1 MTSKTHMDT
10 SISSSNNSNNLF
22 NIDSLSTYM
31 LNLENLNKIIKNGAS
46 YDNVRKVSTKQR
58 RDTRVNTEAN
68 KEESSSE
75 SSSQGSPFFPDV
87 HDSLFWSF
95 YIMKNGQEE
104 YESLGKINIV
114 IERKIKIEYIERFRQ
129 SKQVLKTYKT
139 APLTHLENVL
149 LNEKQI
155 DIKTL
160 IALCV
165 IEGISFMYIYKN
177 TYFEMN
183 IDADESTQIH
193 SIVRMDTPTKY
204 GYKIIQ
210 DVKPIRES
218 FYKIDN
224 MNKPLKSMSAYK
236 LDELVVFCNKLGLT
250 MCNDGKKVNKKCL
263 YEMLVQYFVF

>member
-1 MTSKTHMDT
+1 M
-10 SISSSNNSNNLF
+10 SSNLF

-31 LNLENLNKIIKNGAS
+31 LNLKNLNKIIKNGAS
-46 YDNVRKVSTKQR
+46 YDNIRKVSSKHNRSRT
-58 RDTRVNTEAN
+58 DTSTN
-68 KEESSSE
+68 KEDSSSK
-75 SSSQGSPFFPDV
+75 GDTFFPDV

-95 YIMKNGQEE
+95 YIMKNGQEA

-114 IERKIKIEYIERFRQ
+114 IERKIKIEYIERFREG
-129 SKQVLKTYKT
+129 KQVLKTYKT
-139 APLTHLENVL
+139 APLTYIENIL

-183 IDADESTQIH
+183 IDADENTQIH
-193 SIVRMDTPTKY
+193 AIVRMDMPTKY

-236 LDELVVFCNKLGLT
+236 LDELVVFCNKLGMT
-250 MCNDGKKVNKKCL
+250 SDNDGKKPNKKCL
-263 YEMLVQYFVF
+263 YEMLVQYFVL

>member
-1 MTSKTHMDT
+1 M
-10 SISSSNNSNNLF
+10 SSNLF

-31 LNLENLNKIIKNGAS
+31 LNLKNLNKIIKNGAS
-46 YDNVRKVSTKQR
+46 YDNIRKVSGKHARSRT
-58 RDTRVNTEAN
+58 DATTSAN
-68 KEESSSE
+68 KEESSSK
-75 SSSQGSPFFPDV
+75 GDTFFPDV

-95 YIMKNGQEE
+95 YIMKNGQEA
-104 YESLGKINIV
+104 YESLGKTNIV
-114 IERKIKIEYIERFRQ
+114 IERKIKIEYIERFREG
-129 SKQVLKTYKT
+129 KQVLKTYKT
-139 APLTHLENVL
+139 APLTYLENIL

-165 IEGISFMYIYKN
+165 IEGISFIYIYKN
-177 TYFEMN
+177 TYYEMN

-193 SIVRMDTPTKY
+193 AIVRMDMPTKY

-236 LDELVVFCNKLGLT
+236 LDELVVFCNKLGFAAD
-250 MCNDGKKVNKKCL
+250 NDGKKASKKGL
-263 YEMLVQYFVF
+263 YEMLIQYFVL

>member
-1 MTSKTHMDT
+1 
-10 SISSSNNSNNLF
+10 
-22 NIDSLSTYM
+22 M
-31 LNLENLNKIIKNGAS
+31 LNLQNLNKIIKNGAS
-46 YDNVRKVSTKQR
+46 YDNIRKVSGKHARSRT
-58 RDTRVNTEAN
+58 DVNTN
-68 KEESSSE
+68 KDESSS
-75 SSSQGSPFFPDV
+75 SAKGDTFFPDV

-95 YIMKNGQEE
+95 YIMKNGEE
-104 YESLGKINIV
+104 AYESLGKINIV
-114 IERKIKIEYIERFRQ
+114 IERKIKIEYIERFRE

-139 APLTHLENVL
+139 APLTHIENVL

-160 IALCV
+160 IALSV

-183 IDADESTQIH
+183 IDTDESTQINA
-193 SIVRMDTPTKY
+193 IVRMDMPTKY

-210 DVKPIRES
+210 DSKPIRES

-236 LDELVVFCNKLGLT
+236 LDELVVFCNKLGMT
-250 MCNDGKKVNKKCL
+250 IGNDGKKASKKSL
-263 YEMLVQYFVF
+263 YEMLVQYFVL

>member
-1 MTSKTHMDT
+1 
-10 SISSSNNSNNLF
+10 
-22 NIDSLSTYM
+22 M
-31 LNLENLNKIIKNGAS
+31 LNLQNLNKIIKSGAS
-46 YDNVRKVSTKQR
+46 YDNIRKVSSKHSRSRT
-58 RDTRVNTEAN
+58 DAN
-68 KEESSSE
+68 KDESSS
-75 SSSQGSPFFPDV
+75 SSSQGDTFFPDV

-95 YIMKNGQEE
+95 YIMKNGQEA

-114 IERKIKIEYIERFRQ
+114 IERKIKIEYIERFRE
-129 SKQVLKTYKT
+129 SKQVLKSYKT
-139 APLTHLENVL
+139 APLTHLENIL

-183 IDADESTQIH
+183 IDPDESTQINT
-193 SIVRMDTPTKY
+193 IVRMDMPTRY

-210 DVKPIRES
+210 DVKSVCES

-224 MNKPLKSMSAYK
+224 MNKPLKSMSEYK
-236 LDELVVFCNKLGLT
+236 LDDLVIFCNKLGMT
-250 MCNDGKKVNKKCL
+250 SEKDGKKVNKKCL
-263 YEMLVQYFVF
+263 YEMLVQYFVL

>member
-1 MTSKTHMDT
+1 MT
-10 SISSSNNSNNLF
+10 SNNSSNLF

-31 LNLENLNKIIKNGAS
+31 LNLKNLNKIIKNGAS
-46 YDNVRKVSTKQR
+46 YDNIRKVSGKN
-58 RDTRVNTEAN
+58 TRSRTDMTATTN
-68 KEESSSE
+68 KEESSSK
-75 SSSQGSPFFPDV
+75 GDTFFPDV

-95 YIMKNGQEE
+95 YIMKNGQEA

-114 IERKIKIEYIERFRQ
+114 IERKIKIEYIERFREG
-129 SKQVLKTYKT
+129 KQVLKTYKT
-139 APLTHLENVL
+139 APLTYLENIL

-165 IEGISFMYIYKN
+165 IEGISFIYIYKN
-177 TYFEMN
+177 TYYEMN

-193 SIVRMDTPTKY
+193 AIVRMDMPTKY
-204 GYKIIQ
+204 GYKIIN

-236 LDELVVFCNKLGLT
+236 LDELVVFCNKLGMT
-250 MCNDGKKVNKKCL
+250 SDNDGKKASKKGL
-263 YEMLVQYFVF
+263 YEMLVQYFVL

>member
-1 MTSKTHMDT
+1 MMTNNTRMD
-10 SISSSNNSNNLF
+10 NLF

-31 LNLENLNKIIKNGAS
+31 LNLKNLNKIIKNGAG
-46 YDNVRKVSTKQR
+46 YDNIRKVPGKQTNR
-58 RDTRVNTEAN
+58 FN
-68 KEESSSE
+68 KEVNKDESSSSC
-75 SSSQGSPFFPDV
+75 SSSKGDTFFPNV

-95 YIMKNGQEE
+95 YIMKNGQEA

-114 IERKIKIEYIERFRQ
+114 IERKIKIEYIERFRE

-193 SIVRMDTPTKY
+193 AIVRMDMPTKY

-210 DVKPIRES
+210 DAKPIRES

-236 LDELVVFCNKLGLT
+236 LDELVVFCNKLG
-250 MCNDGKKVNKKCL
+250 MAQVNDGKKINKKCL
-263 YEMLVQYFVF
+263 YEMLVQYFVL

>member
-1 MTSKTHMDT
+1 
-10 SISSSNNSNNLF
+10 
-22 NIDSLSTYM
+22 
-31 LNLENLNKIIKNGAS
+31 
-46 YDNVRKVSTKQR
+46 
-58 RDTRVNTEAN
+58 
-68 KEESSSE
+68 
-75 SSSQGSPFFPDV
+75 
-87 HDSLFWSF
+87 
-95 YIMKNGQEE
+95 
-104 YESLGKINIV
+104 
-114 IERKIKIEYIERFRQ
+114 
-129 SKQVLKTYKT
+129 VLKTYKC

-183 IDADESTQIH
+183 IDADESTQINAV
-193 SIVRMDTPTKY
+193 VRMDIPTKY

-210 DVKPIRES
+210 DVKTIRES

-236 LDELVVFCNKLGLT
+236 LDELVVFCNKLG
-250 MCNDGKKVNKKCL
+250 MMSSNDGKKANKKCL
-263 YEMLVQYFVF
+263 YEMLVQYFVL

>member
-1 MTSKTHMDT
+1 MMTNNTRMD
-10 SISSSNNSNNLF
+10 NLF

-31 LNLENLNKIIKNGAS
+31 LNLKNLNKIIKNGAG
-46 YDNVRKVSTKQR
+46 YDNIRKVPSKQTNR
-58 RDTRVNTEAN
+58 FNKDVN
-68 KEESSSE
+68 KDESSSTC
-75 SSSQGSPFFPDV
+75 SSSKGDTFFPNV

-95 YIMKNGQEE
+95 YIMKNGQEA

-114 IERKIKIEYIERFRQ
+114 IERKIKIEYIERFREG
-129 SKQVLKTYKT
+129 KQVLKSYKT

-193 SIVRMDTPTKY
+193 AIVRMDMPTKY
-204 GYKIIQ
+204 GYKIVP
-210 DVKPIRES
+210 DAKPIRES

-236 LDELVVFCNKLGLT
+236 LDELVVFCNKLG
-250 MCNDGKKVNKKCL
+250 MAQVNDGKKINKKCL
-263 YEMLVQYFVF
+263 YEMLVQYFVL

>member
-1 MTSKTHMDT
+1 MMTNNTHMD
-10 SISSSNNSNNLF
+10 NNLF

-31 LNLENLNKIIKNGAS
+31 LNLKNLNKIIKNSAS
-46 YDNVRKVSTKQR
+46 YDNIRKVSIKQ
-58 RDTRVNTEAN
+58 TRVNTATT
-68 KEESSSE
+68 KDESTSSTK
-75 SSSQGSPFFPDV
+75 GDTFFPDV

-114 IERKIKIEYIERFRQ
+114 IERKIKIEYIERLRE
-129 SKQVLKTYKT
+129 SKQLLKTYKT

-193 SIVRMDTPTKY
+193 AIVRMDMPTKY
-204 GYKIIQ
+204 GYKMIQ
-210 DVKPIRES
+210 DAKPIRES

-236 LDELVVFCNKLGLT
+236 LDELVVFCNKLG
-250 MCNDGKKVNKKCL
+250 MVQVNDGKKANKKCL
-263 YEMLVQYFVF
+263 YEMLVQYFVL

>member
-1 MTSKTHMDT
+1 
-10 SISSSNNSNNLF
+10 
-22 NIDSLSTYM
+22 M
-31 LNLENLNKIIKNGAS
+31 LNLKNLNKIIKNGAN
-46 YDNVRKVSTKQR
+46 YDNIRKVSGKQR
-58 RDTRVNTEAN
+58 RFTTDANTN
-68 KEESSSE
+68 KEESSA
-75 SSSQGSPFFPDV
+75 SSSQGDTFFPDV

-114 IERKIKIEYIERFRQ
+114 IERKIKIEYIERFRE
-129 SKQVLKTYKT
+129 SKQVLKSYKT

-193 SIVRMDTPTKY
+193 AIVRMDMPTKY

-210 DVKPIRES
+210 DIKPIRES

-236 LDELVVFCNKLGLT
+236 LDELAVFCNKLGIASV
-250 MCNDGKKVNKKCL
+250 NDGKKANKKCL
-263 YEMLVQYFVF
+263 YEMLVQYFVL

>member
-1 MTSKTHMDT
+1 MMT
-10 SISSSNNSNNLF
+10 NNTRTDNLF

-31 LNLENLNKIIKNGAS
+31 LNLNNLNKIIKNGTSYNNIRKAS
-46 YDNVRKVSTKQR
+46 SKQTNR
-58 RDTRVNTEAN
+58 FNKAVN
-68 KEESSSE
+68 KDESSSSSSS
-75 SSSQGSPFFPDV
+75 SSSQGDTFFPDV

-95 YIMKNGQEE
+95 YIMKNGQEA
-104 YESLGKINIV
+104 YDSLGKINIV
-114 IERKIKIEYIERFRQ
+114 IERKIKIEYIVRFRE
-129 SKQVLKTYKT
+129 SKQVLKSYKT

-183 IDADESTQIH
+183 IDADESTQINA
-193 SIVRMDTPTKY
+193 IVRMDMPTKY

-210 DVKPIRES
+210 DVKTIRES

-236 LDELVVFCNKLGLT
+236 LDELVVFCNKLGMT
-250 MCNDGKKVNKKCL
+250 SGNDGKKINKKCL
-263 YEMLVQYFVF
+263 YEMLVQYFVL

>member
-1 MTSKTHMDT
+1 
-10 SISSSNNSNNLF
+10 
-22 NIDSLSTYM
+22 M
-31 LNLENLNKIIKNGAS
+31 LNLKNLNKIIKNSAS
-46 YDNVRKVSTKQR
+46 YDNIRKVSIKQ
-58 RDTRVNTEAN
+58 TRVNTATT
-68 KEESSSE
+68 KDESTSSTK
-75 SSSQGSPFFPDV
+75 GDTFFPDV

-114 IERKIKIEYIERFRQ
+114 IERKIKIEYIERLRE
-129 SKQVLKTYKT
+129 SKQLLKTYKT

-193 SIVRMDTPTKY
+193 AIVRMDMPTKY
-204 GYKIIQ
+204 GYKMIQ
-210 DVKPIRES
+210 DAKPIRES

-236 LDELVVFCNKLGLT
+236 LDELVVFCNKLG
-250 MCNDGKKVNKKCL
+250 MVQVNDGKKANKKCL
-263 YEMLVQYFVF
+263 YEMLVQYFVL

>member
-1 MTSKTHMDT
+1 M
-10 SISSSNNSNNLF
+10 SSNNSF
-22 NIDSLSTYM
+22 NIDALSTYM
-31 LNLENLNKIIKNGAS
+31 LNLKNLNKIIKNGTS
-46 YDNVRKVSTKQR
+46 YNNIRKVSTKHSR
-58 RDTRVNTEAN
+58 TRTETNTN
-68 KEESSSE
+68 KEDS
-75 SSSQGSPFFPDV
+75 SSSQGDTFFPDV

-95 YIMKNGQEE
+95 YIMKNGEE
-104 YESLGKINIV
+104 SYESLGKINIV
-114 IERKIKIEYIERFRQ
+114 IERKIKIEYIERFREG
-129 SKQVLKTYKT
+129 KQVLKTYKT

-165 IEGISFMYIYKN
+165 IEGLSFMYIYKN

-193 SIVRMDTPTKY
+193 SIVRMDMPIKY

-210 DVKPIRES
+210 DVKSIRES

-236 LDELVVFCNKLGLT
+236 LDELVVFCNKLGMT
-250 MCNDGKKVNKKCL
+250 SGNDGKKINKKCL
-263 YEMLVQYFVF
+263 YETLVQYFVL

>member
-1 MTSKTHMDT
+1 M
-10 SISSSNNSNNLF
+10 SSNLF

-31 LNLENLNKIIKNGAS
+31 LNLKNLNKIIKNGAS
-46 YDNVRKVSTKQR
+46 YDNIRKVSSKHNRSRT
-58 RDTRVNTEAN
+58 DMSTN
-68 KEESSSE
+68 KEESSSK
-75 SSSQGSPFFPDV
+75 GDTFFPDV

-95 YIMKNGQEE
+95 YIMKNGQEA

-114 IERKIKIEYIERFRQ
+114 IERKIKIEYIERFRE

-165 IEGISFMYIYKN
+165 IEGISFIYIYKN
-177 TYFEMN
+177 TYYEMN

-193 SIVRMDTPTKY
+193 AIVRMDMPTKY
-204 GYKIIQ
+204 GYKIIN

-236 LDELVVFCNKLGLT
+236 LDELVVFCNKLGMTLD
-250 MCNDGKKVNKKCL
+250 NDGKKASKKGL
-263 YEMLVQYFVF
+263 YEMLVQYFVL

>member
-1 MTSKTHMDT
+1 MMTNTTRTD
-10 SISSSNNSNNLF
+10 NLF

-31 LNLENLNKIIKNGAS
+31 LNLNNLNKIIKNGTSYNNIRKAS
-46 YDNVRKVSTKQR
+46 SKQTNR
-58 RDTRVNTEAN
+58 FNKAAN
-68 KEESSSE
+68 KDESSSSS
-75 SSSQGSPFFPDV
+75 SSSQGDTFFPDV

-95 YIMKNGQEE
+95 YIMKNGQEA

-114 IERKIKIEYIERFRQ
+114 IERKIKIEYIERFRE
-129 SKQVLKTYKT
+129 SKQVLKAYKT

-183 IDADESTQIH
+183 IDADESTQINA
-193 SIVRMDTPTKY
+193 IVRLDIPTKY

-210 DVKPIRES
+210 DVKTIRES

-236 LDELVVFCNKLGLT
+236 LDELVVFCNKLGMT
-250 MCNDGKKVNKKCL
+250 SGNDGKKINKKCL
-263 YEMLVQYFVF
+263 YEMLVQYFVL

>member
-1 MTSKTHMDT
+1 MT
-10 SISSSNNSNNLF
+10 SNNLF
-22 NIDSLSTYM
+22 NIDALSTYM
-31 LNLENLNKIIKNGAS
+31 LNIQNLNKIIKNGAS
-46 YDNVRKVSTKQR
+46 YDNIRKVSSKHVRSRT
-58 RDTRVNTEAN
+58 DVNTN
-68 KEESSSE
+68 KEDESSA
-75 SSSQGSPFFPDV
+75 SSSAKGDVFFPDV

-95 YIMKNGQEE
+95 YIMKNGLEE

-114 IERKIKIEYIERFRQ
+114 IERKIKIEYIERFRE

-139 APLTHLENVL
+139 APLTHIENVL

-160 IALCV
+160 IALSV

-183 IDADESTQIH
+183 IDADESTEIH
-193 SIVRMDTPTKY
+193 TIVRMDMPTKY
-204 GYKIIQ
+204 GYKIMQ
-210 DVKPIRES
+210 DAKPIRES

-236 LDELVVFCNKLGLT
+236 LDELVVFCNKLGMT
-250 MCNDGKKVNKKCL
+250 MDKDGKKANKKCL
-263 YEMLVQYFVF
+263 YEMLVQYFVL

>member
-1 MTSKTHMDT
+1 MS
-10 SISSSNNSNNLF
+10 SNNLF
-22 NIDSLSTYM
+22 NIDALSTYM
-31 LNLENLNKIIKNGAS
+31 LNLKNLNKIVKNGAS
-46 YDNVRKVSTKQR
+46 YNNIRKVSTKHSR
-58 RDTRVNTEAN
+58 SRAETNTN
-68 KEESSSE
+68 KEESSSP
-75 SSSQGSPFFPDV
+75 SSQGDTFFPHV
-87 HDSLFWSF
+87 NDSLFWCF
-95 YIMKNGQEE
+95 YIMKNGQEA

-114 IERKIKIEYIERFRQ
+114 IERKIKIEYIERFRE

-139 APLTHLENVL
+139 APITHLENIL
-149 LNEKQI
+149 LNEKQV

-193 SIVRMDTPTKY
+193 SIVRMDMPIKY

-210 DVKPIRES
+210 DVKSIRES

-236 LDELVVFCNKLGLT
+236 LDELVVFCNKLGMT
-250 MCNDGKKVNKKCL
+250 IDKDGKKANKKCL
-263 YEMLVQYFVF
+263 YEMLVQYFVL

>member
-1 MTSKTHMDT
+1 M
-10 SISSSNNSNNLF
+10 SSNNNSNNLF
-22 NIDSLSTYM
+22 NIDALSTYM
-31 LNLENLNKIIKNGAS
+31 LNLQNLNKIIKNGANC
-46 YDNVRKVSTKQR
+46 DNIRKASSKQTNR
-58 RDTRVNTEAN
+58 FNKAVN
-68 KEESSSE
+68 KDESSSSS
-75 SSSQGSPFFPDV
+75 SSSQGDTFFPDV

-95 YIMKNGQEE
+95 YIMKNGQEA

-114 IERKIKIEYIERFRQ
+114 IERKIKIEYIERFRE
-129 SKQVLKTYKT
+129 SKQVLKSYKT
-139 APLTHLENVL
+139 APLTHLENIL

-193 SIVRMDTPTKY
+193 AIVRMDMPTKY

-210 DVKPIRES
+210 DSKPIRES

-236 LDELVVFCNKLGLT
+236 LDELVVFCNKLG
-250 MCNDGKKVNKKCL
+250 MASVNDGKKANKKCL
-263 YEMLVQYFVF
+263 YEILVQYFVL

>member
-1 MTSKTHMDT
+1 MMTNNTRMD
-10 SISSSNNSNNLF
+10 NLF

-31 LNLENLNKIIKNGAS
+31 LNLKNLNKIIKNGAG
-46 YDNVRKVSTKQR
+46 YDNIRKVPSKQTNR
-58 RDTRVNTEAN
+58 FNKDVN
-68 KEESSSE
+68 KDESSSTC
-75 SSSQGSPFFPDV
+75 SSSKGDTFFPNV

-95 YIMKNGQEE
+95 YIMKNGQEA
-104 YESLGKINIV
+104 YESLGKINKV
-114 IERKIKIEYIERFRQ
+114 IERKIKIEYIERFRE

-193 SIVRMDTPTKY
+193 AIVRMDMPTKY

-210 DVKPIRES
+210 DAKPIRES

-236 LDELVVFCNKLGLT
+236 LDELVVFCNKLGMT
-250 MCNDGKKVNKKCL
+250 SHNDGKKINKKSL
-263 YEMLVQYFVF
+263 YEMLVQYFVL

>member
-1 MTSKTHMDT
+1 MMTSN
-10 SISSSNNSNNLF
+10 NNSNNLF
-22 NIDSLSTYM
+22 NIDALSTYM
-31 LNLENLNKIIKNGAS
+31 LNLKNLNKIIKNGSS
-46 YDNVRKVSTKQR
+46 YDNIRKVSSKQR
-58 RDTRVNTEAN
+58 RFTTETN
-68 KEESSSE
+68 KDESTPTSSS
-75 SSSQGSPFFPDV
+75 SKGDTFFPDV

-95 YIMKNGQEE
+95 YIMKNGQEA

-114 IERKIKIEYIERFRQ
+114 IERKIKIEYIERFRE

-139 APLTHLENVL
+139 APITHLENVL

-183 IDADESTQIH
+183 IDADESSQIH
-193 SIVRMDTPTKY
+193 AIVRMDMPTKY

-210 DVKPIRES
+210 DAKPIRES

-224 MNKPLKSMSAYK
+224 MNKPLKSISAYK
-236 LDELVVFCNKLGLT
+236 LDELVIFCNKLGMTLG
-250 MCNDGKKVNKKCL
+250 NDGKKANKKCL
-263 YEMLVQYFVF
+263 YEMLVQYFVL

>member
-1 MTSKTHMDT
+1 M
-10 SISSSNNSNNLF
+10 SSNLF

-31 LNLENLNKIIKNGAS
+31 LNLKNLNKIIKNGAS
-46 YDNVRKVSTKQR
+46 YDNIRKASGKHNRSRTDTTANASTS
-58 RDTRVNTEAN
+58 
-68 KEESSSE
+68 KEESSSK
-75 SSSQGSPFFPDV
+75 GDTFFPDV

-95 YIMKNGQEE
+95 YIMKNGQEA

-114 IERKIKIEYIERFRQ
+114 IERKIKIEYIERFREG
-129 SKQVLKTYKT
+129 KQVLKTYKT
-139 APLTHLENVL
+139 APLTYIENIL

-165 IEGISFMYIYKN
+165 IEGISFIYIYKN
-177 TYFEMN
+177 TYYEMN

-193 SIVRMDTPTKY
+193 AIVRMDMPTKY

-236 LDELVVFCNKLGLT
+236 LDELVVFCNKLGMT
-250 MCNDGKKVNKKCL
+250 SDNDGKKASKKGL
-263 YEMLVQYFVF
+263 YEMLVQYFVL

>member
-1 MTSKTHMDT
+1 
-10 SISSSNNSNNLF
+10 
-22 NIDSLSTYM
+22 
-31 LNLENLNKIIKNGAS
+31 
-46 YDNVRKVSTKQR
+46 
-58 RDTRVNTEAN
+58 
-68 KEESSSE
+68 
-75 SSSQGSPFFPDV
+75 
-87 HDSLFWSF
+87 
-95 YIMKNGQEE
+95 MKNGQEA
-104 YESLGKINIV
+104 YDTLGKINIV
-114 IERKIKIEYIERFRQ
+114 IERKIKIEYIERLRE
-129 SKQVLKTYKT
+129 SKQLLKTYKT

-193 SIVRMDTPTKY
+193 AIVRMDMPTKY
-204 GYKIIQ
+204 GYKMIQ
-210 DVKPIRES
+210 DAKPIRES

-236 LDELVVFCNKLGLT
+236 LDELVVFCNKLG
-250 MCNDGKKVNKKCL
+250 MVQVNDGKKANKKCL
-263 YEMLVQYFVF
+263 YEMLVQYFVL

>member
-1 MTSKTHMDT
+1 M
-10 SISSSNNSNNLF
+10 SSNNNNLF

-31 LNLENLNKIIKNGAS
+31 LNLKNLNKIIKNGAS
-46 YDNVRKVSTKQR
+46 YDNIRKASNKQTSR
-58 RDTRVNTEAN
+58 FNKAVN
-68 KEESSSE
+68 KEETSSS
-75 SSSQGSPFFPDV
+75 SSSSKGDTFFPDA

-95 YIMKNGQEE
+95 YIMKNGQEA

-114 IERKIKIEYIERFRQ
+114 IERKIKIEYIERFREG
-129 SKQVLKTYKT
+129 KQVLKTYKT

-177 TYFEMN
+177 TYFDMN

-193 SIVRMDTPTKY
+193 AIVRMDMPTKY
-204 GYKIIQ
+204 GYKIIP
-210 DVKPIRES
+210 DAKPIRES

-236 LDELVVFCNKLGLT
+236 LDELVVFCNKLGMT
-250 MCNDGKKVNKKCL
+250 IDKDGKKMNKKCL
-263 YEMLVQYFVF
+263 YEMLVQYFVL

>member
-1 MTSKTHMDT
+1 M
-10 SISSSNNSNNLF
+10 SSNNNSNNLF
-22 NIDSLSTYM
+22 NIDSLSPYM
-31 LNLENLNKIIKNGAS
+31 LNLKNLNKIIKNGANC
-46 YDNVRKVSTKQR
+46 DNIRKASGKQR
-58 RDTRVNTEAN
+58 RGNTDAN
-68 KEESSSE
+68 TNKTESSK
-75 SSSQGSPFFPDV
+75 GDTFFPDV

-95 YIMKNGQEE
+95 YIMKNGEE
-104 YESLGKINIV
+104 AYESLGKINIV
-114 IERKIKIEYIERFRQ
+114 IERKIKIEYIERFREG
-129 SKQVLKTYKT
+129 KQVLKTYKT

-165 IEGISFMYIYKN
+165 IEGISFIYIYKN

-193 SIVRMDTPTKY
+193 AIVLMDMPTNY
-204 GYKIIQ
+204 GYKIIP
-210 DVKPIRES
+210 DVNPIRDS

-236 LDELVVFCNKLGLT
+236 LDELVVFCNKLGIVAE
-250 MCNDGKKVNKKCL
+250 NDGKKANKKCL
-263 YEMLVQYFVF
+263 YEMLVQYFVL

>member
-1 MTSKTHMDT
+1 MMT
-10 SISSSNNSNNLF
+10 SNNSNNLF

-31 LNLENLNKIIKNGAS
+31 LNLKNLNKIIKNGAN
-46 YDNVRKVSTKQR
+46 YDNIRKVSSKQR
-58 RDTRVNTEAN
+58 RFTTETKTN
-68 KEESSSE
+68 NDESTP
-75 SSSQGSPFFPDV
+75 SSQGDTFFPDV

-95 YIMKNGQEE
+95 YIMKNGQEA

-114 IERKIKIEYIERFRQ
+114 IERKIKIEYIERFRE

-193 SIVRMDTPTKY
+193 AIVRMDMPTKY

-210 DVKPIRES
+210 DIKPIRES

-236 LDELVVFCNKLGLT
+236 LDELVVFCNKLGMT
-250 MCNDGKKVNKKCL
+250 MDNDGKKANKKCL
-263 YEMLVQYFVF
+263 YEMLVQYFVL

>member
-1 MTSKTHMDT
+1 MD
-10 SISSSNNSNNLF
+10 SNNLF
-22 NIDSLSTYM
+22 NIDALSTYM
-31 LNLENLNKIIKNGAS
+31 LNIQNLNKIIKNGAS
-46 YDNVRKVSTKQR
+46 YDNIRKVPSKHARSRT
-58 RDTRVNTEAN
+58 DVNTN
-68 KEESSSE
+68 KDESSS
-75 SSSQGSPFFPDV
+75 SSAKGDAFFPDV

-95 YIMKNGQEE
+95 YIMKNGVEE

-114 IERKIKIEYIERFRQ
+114 IERKIKIEYIERFRE

-193 SIVRMDTPTKY
+193 SIVRMDMPTKY
-204 GYKIIQ
+204 GYKIVP

-236 LDELVVFCNKLGLT
+236 LDDLVIFCNKLGIVAG
-250 MCNDGKKVNKKCL
+250 NDGKKANKKNL
-263 YEMLVQYFVF
+263 YEMLVQYFVL

>member
-1 MTSKTHMDT
+1 MD
-10 SISSSNNSNNLF
+10 SNNNLF
-22 NIDSLSTYM
+22 NIDALSTYM
-31 LNLENLNKIIKNGAS
+31 LNIKNLNKIIKNGAS
-46 YDNVRKVSTKQR
+46 YNNIRKVSSKHNRSRT
-58 RDTRVNTEAN
+58 DVNTN
-68 KEESSSE
+68 KDESST
-75 SSSQGSPFFPDV
+75 SPKGDDTFFPDV

-95 YIMKNGQEE
+95 YIMKNGQEA

-114 IERKIKIEYIERFRQ
+114 IERKIKIEYIERFRE
-129 SKQVLKTYKT
+129 SKQVLKSYKT

-193 SIVRMDTPTKY
+193 AIVRMDMPTKY
-204 GYKIIQ
+204 GYKTIPDI
-210 DVKPIRES
+210 KPIRES

-236 LDELVVFCNKLGLT
+236 LDELVVFCNKLAITSG
-250 MCNDGKKVNKKCL
+250 NDGKKANKKCL
-263 YEMLVQYFVF
+263 YEMLVQYFVL

>member
-1 MTSKTHMDT
+1 
-10 SISSSNNSNNLF
+10 
-22 NIDSLSTYM
+22 M
-31 LNLENLNKIIKNGAS
+31 LNLKNLNKIIKNGSS
-46 YDNVRKVSTKQR
+46 YDSIRKVSSKH
-58 RDTRVNTEAN
+58 TRVNSDADTN
-68 KEESSSE
+68 KKESSSK
-75 SSSQGSPFFPDV
+75 GDTFFPDV

-95 YIMKNGQEE
+95 YIMKNGQEA
-104 YESLGKINIV
+104 YDTLGKINIV
-114 IERKIKIEYIERFRQ
+114 IERKIKIEYIERFRE

-139 APLTHLENVL
+139 APLTYIENIL

-177 TYFEMN
+177 TYYEMN
-183 IDADESTQIH
+183 IAADESTQIH
-193 SIVRMDTPTKY
+193 AIVRMDMPTKY

-210 DVKPIRES
+210 DAKPIRES

-236 LDELVVFCNKLGLT
+236 LDELVVFCNKLGMT
-250 MCNDGKKVNKKCL
+250 FDNDGKKPNKKYL
-263 YEMLVQYFVF
+263 YEMLVQYFVL

>member
-1 MTSKTHMDT
+1 MMPSNTRMD
-10 SISSSNNSNNLF
+10 NLF

-31 LNLENLNKIIKNGAS
+31 LNLNNLNKIIKNGAS
-46 YDNVRKVSTKQR
+46 YDNIRKVSTKH
-58 RDTRVNTEAN
+58 TRPRMEMN
-68 KEESSSE
+68 KEQTSSS
-75 SSSQGSPFFPDV
+75 SSTKGDTFFPEV

-114 IERKIKIEYIERFRQ
+114 IERKIKIEYIERLRE

-160 IALCV
+160 TALCV

-177 TYFEMN
+177 TYFDMN

-193 SIVRMDTPTKY
+193 AIVRMDMPTKY

-236 LDELVVFCNKLGLT
+236 LDELVVFCNKLGITLE
-250 MCNDGKKVNKKCL
+250 NNGKKTNKKCL
-263 YEMLVQYFVF
+263 YEMLVQYFVL